1 MTQFACVSMELS
13 TVPLSDAA
21 GIKQV
26 DLFVSIHCDEVWQRL
41 QQGRLK
47 YGLKGGTITLKLE
60 NATLVEDESRLET
73 GELSSESMLNF
84 QAIEDD
90 KNGTNQWILTPK
102 TAHSILQGSLEN
114 FKLGTL
120 QIHEFP
126 YQVKA
131 VFNII
136 PADFQITD
144 AEGVWPHDISP
155 NKLAVLER
163 KLAILF
169 TNEIFKTSIN
179 TVNLFGESFQKIV
192 LAETPQELSINFEN
206 LIQPISQILEAKTN
220 QLLELAQLVDLN
232 PLKDFAGAKF
242 LGANLAGIDLSGA
255 NLERANLRGAD
266 LSDADL
272 SETELNKANLAGADL
287 SGALLSDANLTQA
300 DLHRASLALANLS
313 GANLTQA
320 NLTAANLSNANLSEA
335 NLTQANLQEADLNHA
350 GLLLTNLTEA
360 NLTEANIEATRFRK
374 NAGLSEQM
382 QLNLKQRGA
391 IFEDA

>member
-13 TVPLSDAA
+13 TVPLSDSA

-26 DLFVSIHCDEVWQRL
+26 DLFVSIHCDEVWQPL

-60 NATLVEDESRLET
+60 NATFVENSSRLET
-73 GELSSESMLNF
+73 GNFSSESMLNC

-90 KNGTNQWILTPK
+90 KNGTNQWILIPK
-102 TAHSILQGSLEN
+102 TEHSILQGSLKN

-120 QIHEFP
+120 QIHDFP

-131 VFNII
+131 VFNVI

-163 KLAILF
+163 KLAVLF
-169 TNEIFKTSIN
+169 TNELFKTSIN
-179 TVNLFGESFQKIV
+179 TVNLVGESFQKIV
-192 LAETPQELSINFEN
+192 FTETPQELSINCEN

-272 SETELNKANLAGADL
+272 SETQLNQANLAGADL

-335 NLTQANLQEADLNHA
+335 NLTQANLAEADLNHA
-350 GLLLTNLTEA
+350 GLVLTNLTEVT
-360 NLTEANIEATRFRK
+360 LTGANIEATRFRK

-382 QLNLKQRGA
+382 QLNLKQHGA
-391 IFEDA
+391 IFEDS